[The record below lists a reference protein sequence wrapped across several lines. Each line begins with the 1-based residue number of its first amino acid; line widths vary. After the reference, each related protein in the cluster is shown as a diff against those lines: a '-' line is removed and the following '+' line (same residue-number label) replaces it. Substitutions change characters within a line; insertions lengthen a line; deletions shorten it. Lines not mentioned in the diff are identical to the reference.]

1 MRASSLLA
9 LCAILV
15 TFRYAHADGRG
26 DVEKKIKEAM
36 EQYDLMDYDA
46 AKKLLNQALQ
56 TAKKSKLDK
65 DGVSAKAYLDLGIVD
80 FVNGDQ
86 AGAKDAFATAASI
99 DPKIQIDP
107 AYKTADMAK
116 LLDSARSGASAGG
129 GGDTGGGDIG
139 GPPAA
144 DCSSVKGL
152 QHEIIDTAKG
162 GSSLKIEALV
172 GSDVKPVKVS
182 IKYRPEGATDFAEVK
197 MSASGCKYTGSIPA
211 SAFKGSLVHYYVA
224 AYNDAGKPIAAKG
237 SEGSPNIIEV
247 TAPAPGS
254 KSAPSDDEDPI
265 SGKKVVASSGGGS
278 SGGDTSS
285 GGEVT
290 SSVTVGP
297 KKQKVYLAVAGGTGF
312 GYVSGT
318 TEGMNPVKSCC
329 IGSSL
334 VVLQPEIGFFVS
346 SKLAVG
352 VAGRIGIPMG
362 ANLDGHATAAP
373 GVLLRVRYA
382 LSPTGQGVRIMGQAG
397 AGVLRNTIKL
407 DNAMTGM
414 DTDIVAQGP
423 VLIGAGVGYTK
434 ALSGNISF
442 LADFSALAAIA
453 TTSQAFA
460 SPKLNTGFGADL
472 SLGLAL
478 GF

>member
-56 TAKKSKLDK
+56 TAKKANLGK
-65 DGVSAKAYLDLGIVD
+65 DAVSAKAYLDLGIVD

-86 AGAKDAFATAASI
+86 AGAKEAFATASSI
-99 DPKIQIDP
+99 EPKIQIDP
-107 AYKTADMAK
+107 AYKTAEMAK
-116 LLDSARSGASAGG
+116 LLDSARSSGGAAGG
-129 GGDTGGGDIG
+129 GGDDL
-139 GPPAA
+139 GPAEPAA
-144 DCSSVKGL
+144 DCGSVKGL
-152 QHEIIDTAKG
+152 QHDIIDSAKG
-162 GSSLKIEALV
+162 GAPLKIEAMV
-172 GSDVKPVKVS
+172 GSDVKASKVS
-182 IKYRPEGATDFAEVK
+182 IMYRPEGATDFSEVK
-197 MSASGCKYTGSIPA
+197 MSASGCKYSGSIPA
-211 SAFKGSLVHYYVA
+211 SALKGSLVHYYVA

-237 SEGSPNIIEV
+237 SAGSPNIIEV

-254 KSAPSDDEDPI
+254 KPSPSDDEDPI
-265 SGKKVVASSGGGS
+265 NGKKVVASSGGS
-278 SGGDTSS
+278 TDEPS

-290 SSVTVGP
+290 KSVDVGP
-297 KKQKVYLAVAGGTGF
+297 KHQKIYIAIAGGTGI

-318 TEGMNPVKSCC
+318 TESNNPVKTCC
-329 IGSSL
+329 FGPSL
-334 VVLQPEIGFFVS
+334 VVLQPEIGFNV
-346 SKLAVG
+346 KPQLAVAI
-352 VAGRIGIPMG
+352 AGRIGIPMG
-362 ANLDGHATAAP
+362 ANIDGHATAAP

-382 LSPTGQGVRIMGQAG
+382 LSPTGQGVRVMGQAG
-397 AGVLRNTIKL
+397 AGVLRDTIKL
-407 DNAMTGM
+407 DNASMGM

-423 VLIGAGVGYTK
+423 LLIGAGVGYTK

-442 LADFSALAAIA
+442 IADFSALAGIA
-453 TTSQAFA
+453 TTTQAFS
-460 SPKLNTGFGADL
+460 SPKLNTGFGFDL

>member
-15 TFRYAHADGRG
+15 TFRIAHADGRG

-56 TAKKSKLDK
+56 TAKKANLAK
-65 DGVSAKAYLDLGIVD
+65 DTVSAKAYLDLGIVD

-86 AGAKDAFATAASI
+86 AGAKEAFATAASI
-99 DPKIQIDP
+99 EPKIQIDP
-107 AYKTADMAK
+107 AYKTAEMAK
-116 LLDSARSGASAGG
+116 LLDASRGAASGG
-129 GGDTGGGDIG
+129 GESGGGEPG
-139 GPPAA
+139 EAAA

-152 QHEIIDTAKG
+152 QHDIIDTAKG
-162 GSSLKIEALV
+162 GAPLKIEALV
-172 GSDVKPVKVS
+172 GSDVKPAKVS
-182 IKYRPEGATDFAEVK
+182 IMYRPEGATDFSEVK

-211 SAFKGSLVHYYVA
+211 SGLRGSLVHYYVA
-224 AYNDAGKPIAAKG
+224 AYNEAGKPVAAKG
-237 SEGSPNIIEV
+237 SQGSPNIIEV
-247 TAPAPGS
+247 TAPTPGS
-254 KSAPSDDEDPI
+254 AKSGPSDDEDPI
-265 SGKKVVASSGGGS
+265 SGKKVVASSGGG
-278 SGGDTSS
+278 GGDSTSS
-285 GGEVT
+285 GGEVS

-297 KKQKVYLAVAGGTGF
+297 KHQKIYVAVAGGTGF
-312 GYVSGT
+312 GYVTGT

-329 IGSSL
+329 IGASL
-334 VVLQPEIGFFVS
+334 VVIQPEIGFNVS
-346 SKLAVG
+346 PKLAVA

-362 ANLDGHATAAP
+362 ANIDGHATAAP

-382 LSPTGQGVRIMGQAG
+382 LSPTGQGVRVMAQAG

-407 DNAMTGM
+407 DNAMPGM

-423 VLIGAGVGYTK
+423 LLIGAGIGYTK
-434 ALSGNISF
+434 ALSGNIAF
-442 LADFSALAAIA
+442 IADLSALAGIA
-453 TTSQAFA
+453 TTSQAFS
-460 SPKLNTGFGADL
+460 SPKLNTGVGADL
-472 SLGLAL
+472 SLGLQL